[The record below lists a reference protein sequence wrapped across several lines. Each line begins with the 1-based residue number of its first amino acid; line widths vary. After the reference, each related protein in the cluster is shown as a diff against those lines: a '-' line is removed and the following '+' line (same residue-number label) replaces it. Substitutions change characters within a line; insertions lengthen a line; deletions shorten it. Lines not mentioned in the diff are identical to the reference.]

1 MKIQNV
7 LSVLSVLI
15 VSTQAI
21 EGLRG
26 GDARFLEDYNN
37 DDNVDVDSQGDDAYS
52 NSTAVANETQTAA
65 AGNLT
70 DTMHQIQDIVV
81 NQVEQYKSAAAT
93 KGYEFYATAPSEWTS
108 AQWDFVTAL
117 LGGLILTCCFFSV
130 CCAYCCIYRT
140 HDDETNEAITK
151 AQYHKRMLNQRLNRH
166 RARYNERRYK
176 RESPSDEDDDTIDDT
191 VYTLESQSTYGQ
203 STYAPSY
210 YEPDTPTVMSYE
222 SSVYINK
229 REQRRRE
236 KEEKKKREQQE
247 REARKEAALRKR
259 ERDEKKEA
267 LLKKENDEK
276 REALLKKEEDEK
288 REALLNKEE
297 DEKRQA
303 LLKEEKVEK
312 RMALLK
318 KEKEAK
324 RQSFRE
330 TLAKKTDGKV
340 PQALSPVSM
349 SRVETERPTSSRSVT
364 PIRSTRSSAAHQ
376 DKHEQAGE
384 KSVQEALSYKMH
396 P

>member
-1 MKIQNV
+1 MKIRNI
-7 LSVLSVLI
+7 LTVLSVLI
-15 VSTQAI
+15 VSAQAI
-21 EGLRG
+21 EGIRG
-26 GDARFLEDYNN
+26 NSERFLEDYNY
-37 DDNVDVDSQGDDAYS
+37 DDNIENQGDDSYS
-52 NSTAVANETQTAA
+52 NSTAVADGTQPAT
-65 AGNLT
+65 GNLT

-117 LGGLILTCCFFSV
+117 LGGLILACCFCSV
-130 CCAYCCIYRT
+130 CCAYCCIYRSY
-140 HDDETNEAITK
+140 DDETNQAITK

-166 RARYNERRYK
+166 RARYNEKRYE
-176 RESPSDEDDDTIDDT
+176 RDDDDDTIDDT

-203 STYAPSY
+203 STYGARSY

-222 SSVYINK
+222 SSVYVNK

-236 KEEKKKREQQE
+236 KEEKRKRELKE
-247 REARKEAALRKR
+247 REERKEAALRKK

-267 LLKKENDEK
+267 LLKKEQDEK
-276 REALLKKEEDEK
+276 KEALQKKEEDDK
-288 REALLNKEE
+288 KQSLLQKE
-297 DEKRQA
+297 
-303 LLKEEKVEK
+303 KEEK
-312 RMALLK
+312 RLSLLK

-349 SRVETERPTSSRSVT
+349 SRMQRESERSTTSRSVT
-364 PIRSTRSSAAHQ
+364 PIRSTRNSTVRKDLQ
-376 DKHEQAGE
+376 DKSGE
-384 KSVQEALSYKMH
+384 KSVEEALSYKMH